1 MNRYLG
7 KLVMVISTS
16 SGPSSCCASSLRYRM
31 FASTMLKWARSP
43 PYGFPGV
50 PSIMYD
56 PYSGLHSD
64 LTLLQEEKQNIIH
77 IYTYIYIQ
85 CIYVYY
91 TCIYICYLAF
101 EKKNDSISKNFTN
114 LYRIIVIILQL
125 NYNKSITK
133 NRFC

>member
-64 LTLLQEEKQNIIH
+64 LTLLQGKKKYNAYIHMYSGYEKE
-77 IYTYIYIQ
+77 TIQ
-85 CIYVYY
+85 SV
-91 TCIYICYLAF
+91 
-101 EKKNDSISKNFTN
+101 K
-114 LYRIIVIILQL
+114 ILQI
-125 NYNKSITK
+125 SIELLL
-133 NRFC
+133 